1 MEKKPDHMK
10 LIGQKCK
17 RCTRIALTSKKLQ
30 LAERKKQR

>member
-30 LAERKKQR
+30 LAERKK